1 MSSSHQ
7 RGSCANEYIQ
17 VIGRMMY
24 DEPIVV
30 RVSAI
35 ASICICF
42 ICFIIFILFCF
53 FVCTNTKQA
62 LALLQTRCLQ
72 HGIDVRWF
80 KNTPPTPSFARHIYK
95 YYIPFCKDAI
105 AAAMAVGFVP
115 YRIRTEGSTR

>member
-1 MSSSHQ
+1 MLFS
-7 RGSCANEYIQ
+7 
-17 VIGRMMY
+17 
-24 DEPIVV
+24 VV
-30 RVSAI
+30 WG
-35 ASICICF
+35 CI
-42 ICFIIFILFCF
+42 LTF
-53 FVCTNTKQA
+53 FFGDQA

-80 KNTPPTPSFARHIYK
+80 KNTPPTPSFARHIYR